1 MKRPLLALSL
11 LVAAS
16 ISSCQSVVPEGAR
29 SVEVT
34 AGAAWSALDGSV
46 AASDF
51 DAAGALRGS
60 TLDEL
65 GIGDRQSI
73 GQLALRMT
81 GGDASWDFFAQQAGY
96 SGVGALADDLTIEGV
111 ELRFDEGEVRTDLDI
126 GVYGLR
132 WLKPI
137 SSNGQLDVNIG
148 ASLLLAELDLE
159 FEQGVEDPA
168 TGDPTGELKTTGRDV
183 LLPIPLPA
191 LDVVYDGELFDAH
204 LILSGMKVWGHD
216 ATGHVIDLDFNVSVA
231 VFDDLGEL
239 VVGYRE
245 LELELEHSD
254 DEKAE
259 IDVSLSGPYLAYR
272 LSF

>member
-1 MKRPLLALSL
+1 MKRPLLVLSL

-16 ISSCQSVVPEGAR
+16 MSSCQSIAPEGMR
-29 SVEVT
+29 SVQVT

-73 GQLALRMT
+73 GQVALRMT

-96 SGVGALADDLTIEGV
+96 SGSGMLADDLTIEGV
-111 ELRFDEGEVRTDLDI
+111 ELRFDEGDVSTDLDLGI
-126 GVYGLR
+126 YGLR
-132 WLKPI
+132 WLKPV
-137 SSNGQLDVNIG
+137 SSDGQLDVHIG
-148 ASLLLAELDLE
+148 VSLLLAELDLE

-168 TGDPTGELKTTGRDV
+168 TGDPTGEVKRTGRDA
-183 LLPIPLPA
+183 LLPVPLPA

-204 LILSGMKVWGHD
+204 LLLSGMKVWSQD
-216 ATGHVIDLDFNVSVA
+216 ASGHVIDLDFSVRVA

-254 DEKAE
+254 DERAE

>member
-1 MKRPLLALSL
+1 M
-11 LVAAS
+11 
-16 ISSCQSVVPEGAR
+16 SSCQSIAPEGMR
-29 SVEVT
+29 SVQVT
-34 AGAAWSALDGSV
+34 AGAAWSSLDGSV
-46 AASDF
+46 AASDLA
-51 DAAGALRGS
+51 DVGALRAS

-65 GIGDRQSI
+65 GLGDRQSI
-73 GQLALRMT
+73 GQVALQMMA
-81 GGDASWDFFAQQAGY
+81 GDARWDFFAQQAGY
-96 SGVGALADDLTIEGV
+96 SGVGALSDDLTLEGV
-111 ELRFDEGEVRTDLDI
+111 DLYKNEGDVSTDLDVGI
-126 GVYGLR
+126 YGLR

-137 SSNGQLDVNIG
+137 SSNGQLDVHIG

-159 FEQGVEDPA
+159 FEQGVENAD

-191 LDVVYDGELFDAH
+191 LDVVYDGELFEVH
-204 LILSGMKVWGHD
+204 LLLSGMKVWSHD